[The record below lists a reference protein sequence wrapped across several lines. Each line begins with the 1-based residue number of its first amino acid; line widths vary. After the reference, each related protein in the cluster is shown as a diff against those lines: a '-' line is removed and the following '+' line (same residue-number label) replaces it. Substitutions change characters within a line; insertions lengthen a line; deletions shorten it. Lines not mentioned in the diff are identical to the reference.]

1 MKEIDFIPEWYKSSR
16 RRQISYRTQY
26 VGLGCMLVVMT
37 VWSLVT
43 AHSIS
48 RARTELAQQAA
59 RHSEMQPV
67 LQEFAETELQVA
79 ELRKK
84 ARLIAEMDSRIDVA
98 GVLAE
103 MSFLIDRTIV
113 LSKVEL
119 TAEAFMNEQKDK
131 SKSSSAVRLASG
143 KTTGKE
149 TAPLGTVRFK
159 VVINGVASDAG
170 NVTELVS
177 RFEGSPYFHEVTF
190 SVGGNAATPAS
201 GAAGSD
207 VETTEFKIGCYLAN
221 YRQEEPSLVSKMH
234 TGTSQRRWPAKLSP
248 IDNL

>member
-26 VGLGCMLVVMT
+26 VGLGCLLVVMA

-43 AHSIS
+43 GYSIS
-48 RARTELAQQAA
+48 RARTELAEQAA
-59 RHSEMQPV
+59 RHLEMQPV
-67 LQEFAETELQVA
+67 LQEFAETKLQVA
-79 ELRKK
+79 ELHKK
-84 ARLIAEMDSRIDVA
+84 ARLVAEMDSRIDVA

-131 SKSSSAVRLASG
+131 SKISSTVRVASG

-149 TAPLGTVRFK
+149 TAPLGTVRCK
-159 VVINGVASDAG
+159 VVISGVASDAG
-170 NVTELVS
+170 DVTELVS
-177 RFEGSPYFHEVTF
+177 KFEGSPYFHEVTF
-190 SVGGNAATPAS
+190 SVGGNAVTAAA

-221 YRQEEPSLVSKMH
+221 YRQEEPSSVSKMY
-234 TGTSQRRWPAKLSP
+234 TGTSERRWPAKLSR